1 MTLFCIEET
10 LLGSGFQLRLSRL
23 VFRLKGK
30 ASSKPTP
37 SRCRTLHNASFV
49 SRIKKLVNFQTPES
63 RYLVVS
69 VDPFSSYRSTNHR
82 RLHPEQNYPPEMPS
96 LIPHFIISFSLLS
109 FLSLS
114 LSFLGLIRSDK

>member
-30 ASSKPTP
+30 PSSKPTP

-69 VDPFSSYRSTNHR
+69 WTRSRVIGLLITSTHRTELSSRNA
-82 RLHPEQNYPPEMPS
+82 
-96 LIPHFIISFSLLS
+96 FINLTFYYFFLFSL

-114 LSFLGLIRSDK
+114 FV